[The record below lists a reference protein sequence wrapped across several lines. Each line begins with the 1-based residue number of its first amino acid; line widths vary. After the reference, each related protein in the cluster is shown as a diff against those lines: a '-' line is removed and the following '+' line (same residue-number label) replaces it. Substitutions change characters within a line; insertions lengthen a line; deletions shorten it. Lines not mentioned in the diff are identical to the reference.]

1 MSIDKDP
8 EVFKLLIGGVVFL
21 LGILN
26 TFLVKRLDNLKN
38 TDAEI
43 FRRLN
48 RTDREISD
56 KLAMIGERVA
66 RVESKCEGK

>member
-21 LGILN
+21 LGLLN

-56 KLAMIGERVA
+56 KLAIIGERVA
-66 RVESKCEGK
+66 KIEAKCEGK